1 MQWFANRRGRF
12 AWPQLCDRPVRY
24 SDTLPTLCS
33 AAPGPV
39 PRYGAP
45 RVSLDSDSLACFRES
60 PGPVWSPSVFR
71 LLFLC
76 SPSRP
81 LQVPHTPVLAYQ
93 FTTIRIR
100 ETKAHNQR
108 HALPSELRTC
118 ESHGPPPLEEPAL
131 RPRIPRPLYMRP
143 PSPPRNRFVP
153 PRLAPKQQPAV

>member
-1 MQWFANRRGRF
+1 MIQWFANRRGRF

-45 RVSLDSDSLACFRES
+45 RVSLDSDSLSCFQ
-60 PGPVWSPSVFR
+60 GQWSPSVFR
-71 LLFLC
+71 LPPLPLP
-76 SPSRP
+76 SPSHP
-81 LQVPHTPVLAYQ
+81 TYLGPHTPVLAYH

-108 HALPSELRTC
+108 HALPSELRGHANPT
-118 ESHGPPPLEEPAL
+118 PP
-131 RPRIPRPLYMRP
+131 
-143 PSPPRNRFVP
+143 
-153 PRLAPKQQPAV
+153 